1 MVQPTKN
8 IKVDESV
15 HRELERLKRETGAQ
29 TFNDVLR
36 KKLGIIPEPKIDK
49 LAAYL
54 PQELREAVKEIY
66 EIINESG
73 DFEKTVAEENQKNH
87 LVFSQKK
94 EGREIAEIAFSEEWF
109 KVFYRDQSGMMSLCG
124 IGKKT
129 KPGIKYHTEK
139 EKDITLEKLKK
150 NIKTKVQGSKRRWK

>member
-36 KKLGIIPEPKIDK
+36 RELGIIPGPKIGK

-54 PQELREAVKEIY
+54 PEELRNSVKQIY
-66 EIINESG
+66 EIIDQTG
-73 DFEKTVAEENQKNH
+73 DFDKTVTEENQKNH
-87 LVFSQKK
+87 LVFSQKD
-94 EGREIAEIAFSEEWF
+94 EGHEIAEIVFSEEWF
-109 KVFYRDQSGMMSLCG
+109 KVMYRDQSGLMSMCG
-124 IGKKT
+124 EGKKT
-129 KPGIKYHTEK
+129 NSEIKYHTDK
-139 EKDITLEKLKK
+139 EKDVEPRELKK
-150 NIKTKVQGSKRRWK
+150 NIKLKIRGSKRRWK

>member
-36 KKLGIIPEPKIDK
+36 KELGIIPGPKIDK

-54 PQELREAVKEIY
+54 PQELRQAVKEIY
-66 EIINESG
+66 EIIDQTG
-73 DFEKTVAEENQKNH
+73 DFEKTVTEENQKNH
-87 LVFSQKK
+87 LIFSQKN
-94 EGREIAEIAFSEEWF
+94 EGNEIAEIAFSEEWF
-109 KVFYRDQSGMMSLCG
+109 KVFYKDQSGMMSLCG
-124 IGKKT
+124 VGKKT
-129 KPGIKYHTEK
+129 KQDIEYHTDK
-139 EKDITLEKLKK
+139 EKNVTLEKLRK
-150 NIKTKVQGSKRRWK
+150 NIKTKIQGSKRRWR